1 MPNITPNSTVR
12 LLHNCPLDKSY
23 DHTIYFSNVTAQTE
37 YFQGLTKSGMVF
49 SAVNYTRK
57 DRGLKLEAP
66 VGSNLYDCNYMMFK
80 NTSFENKWFYAFI
93 TKVEYINNITWEIEF
108 ELDDM
113 QTWFF
118 DYELERCFVE
128 REHTT
133 TDVIGENLVPENLDL
148 GDYVS
153 NGISRCYDG
162 DDVVGDSYLEE
173 YSIVFGC
180 TFDQYYRDY
189 GGGVYSG
196 IFSGLYFKVFDLPK
210 SRIATDI
217 EVVLNEI
224 TQWLNSMDTAI
235 RYSGIVCCFLMP
247 TRFVSNS
254 PTGQSIYATIEKP
267 KKYGN
272 IYGFTPKNNKL
283 YTYPYNFLYVTNL
296 QGQSAIYPY
305 EYFNVG
311 SGDDDV
317 CQFRIGCNFGVN
329 PTVVLSPTHYK
340 GVQGM
345 NYDEKLTLSGYPQL
359 PYSTDVFKAWLANGA
374 GDTIVNALASIGTYT
389 LTGAGIGAVAGAGV
403 GAVPGAAIGAAVG
416 TLASVGH
423 CLFETGRN
431 EQAPP
436 QSHNGAGSVTMASMN
451 MLDFGF
457 MGKHIRPEFARIIDD
472 YFNMFGY
479 AIHRNKIPNRNVRPH
494 WTYTKTIGC
503 CIVGSLPSDSAKHIC
518 DIYNTGITFW
528 KNGSEVGHYELDN
541 RPT

>member
-128 REHTT
+128 REHTA
-133 TDVIGENLVPENLDL
+133 TDVIGEHLVPEHLDL
-148 GDYVS
+148 GDYIS
-153 NGISRCYDG
+153 GSISRCYDG
-162 DDVVGDSYLEE
+162 DEDVGASYLEGL
-173 YSIVFGC
+173 SIIFAC
-180 TFDQYYRDY
+180 TFDENLADFA
-189 GGGVYSG
+189 GGVYSG
-196 IFSGLYFKVFDLPK
+196 IYSGLYFKRFDLPI
-210 SRIATDI
+210 SRIETDI
-217 EVVLNEI
+217 QPVISQIN
-224 TQWLNSMDTAI
+224 TWLTALT
-235 RYSGIVCCFLMP
+235 SVGKSAGIVTAFLMP
-247 TRFVSNS
+247 TTFCTNS
-254 PTGQSIYATIEKP
+254 PTGHSTYVTVNKP

-283 YTYPYNFLYVTNL
+283 YTYPYNFLYVTNF
-296 QGQSAIYPY
+296 QGQYGVFPY
-305 EYFNVG
+305 EYF
-311 SGDDDV
+311 DV
-317 CQFRIGCNFGVN
+317 DGHPNECQFRIGCNFGVN
-329 PTVVLSPTHYK
+329 PTVVLSPTHFK
-340 GVQGM
+340 GVDGM
-345 NYDEKLTLSGYPQL
+345 NYDEKLTLGGYPQL
-359 PYSTDVFKAWLANGA
+359 PYATDVFRAWLANGA
-374 GDTIVNALASIGTYT
+374 GDTLVNALSTVGTYT
-389 LTGAGIGAVAGAGV
+389 LAGGMVGAAGGAGV
-403 GAVPGAAIGAAVG
+403 GAVPGAAIGAVIGVG
-416 TLASVGH
+416 ASVLH
-423 CLFETGRN
+423 ALFETGRQA
-431 EQAPP
+431 QAPP
-436 QSHNGAGSVTMASMN
+436 QSHSGAGSTTLASMD

-457 MGKHIRPEFARIIDD
+457 MEKHIRPEFARIIDD

-518 DIYNTGITFW
+518 DIYNAGITFW
-528 KNGSEVGHYELDN
+528 KNGNEVGHYELDN